1 MGGYS
6 WYPLHPLAIS
16 FFIVFLGQLWI
27 DHHGFVTIS
36 FRNLPV
42 KATCI
47 YLRKFFL
54 MLAKILP
61 NKKVGRNEELQSN
74 TSKKHWFPSG
84 PELQMLQTSA

>member
-1 MGGYS
+1 
-6 WYPLHPLAIS
+6 
-16 FFIVFLGQLWI
+16 
-27 DHHGFVTIS
+27 
-36 FRNLPV
+36 
-42 KATCI
+42 
-47 YLRKFFL
+47 LRKFFL